1 MLKLLFIADF
11 GILANLSTDIVETLQ
26 KNLKEQ
32 FLIILLSFLSV
43 ERSENQETHCFSLL
57 CRRNNRDIKKTSF
70 VSVISYG

>member
-32 FLIILLSFLSV
+32 FQITLSFLSV